1 LPVSLHLDVNFQSSA
16 LKIRGEPKTVTN
28 EELENS
34 LRTEV
39 DNYFK
44 SAFADVQQEVEKLHE
59 SLNSEFERH
68 RGEIE
73 NQFRELLSRDIQAVK
88 IDDSF
93 GSIVAEHIR
102 IAREEGANETAE
114 KFAAQEAPAPVVEEA
129 NYSAM
134 RDAINDTSSQ
144 ASQAEILKAL
154 VRHAGN
160 FAPRG
165 ALFIVKSDHLIG
177 WKVFGDEATAAE
189 ESVRE
194 VFLPIANDSVL
205 SAAIKN
211 QSIES
216 GDGNAHADDAQF
228 LEKLNFGGSQNALAI
243 PLVVRGR
250 GVAVLYAD
258 GGAEGRT
265 VQTEALETLVRVA
278 ALTVELLAAAKT
290 PPPRPLSSFTA
301 PAKPQPARQ
310 PESSFVSPA
319 PAVQPIETIAA
330 PSVVRNG
337 NYSYETPVTAVEDE
351 PVYEIEQTEPAETDY
366 QETYENFSHLPAP
379 SIAPS
384 VNEDPAPAYETPVA
398 NDYSADQSQPVET
411 INEYAASYQPYQP
424 EIAQPVI
431 TETFQPQQQ
440 TAATPRFGDRN
451 VELPINV
458 PEEERRLHNDAR
470 RFARLLVS
478 EIKLYNEQKVK
489 EGRQASDLYDRL
501 REAVDRS
508 REMYDKRV
516 SPQVAGKFDYFHY
529 ELVNTLAEGDEARLG
544 SDYPGATA

>member
-1 LPVSLHLDVNFQSSA
+1 M
-16 LKIRGEPKTVTN
+16 TN

-44 SAFADVQQEVEKLHE
+44 SAFADVRQEVEKLHD
-59 SLNSEFERH
+59 SLESEFERH
-68 RGEIE
+68 RSHIE
-73 NQFRELLSRDIQAVK
+73 EQFRSLLSRDLQDVK

-93 GSIVAEHIR
+93 TTIVGEHIR
-102 IAREEGANETAE
+102 IAREEGSNEASE
-114 KFAAQEAPAPVVEEA
+114 KFAALEQPAPVVEPA
-129 NYSAM
+129 NYSSL
-134 RDAINDTSSQ
+134 RDAVNDISSQ

-154 VRHAGN
+154 VRHAGD

-177 WKVFGDEATAAE
+177 WKVFGNEAGTAAE

-194 VFLPIANDSVL
+194 VFLPIANDSIL
-205 SAAIKN
+205 GAAIKN

-216 GDGNAHADDAQF
+216 GAANAHRDDRQF
-228 LEKLNFGGSQNALAI
+228 LEKLHFGSSQNALAI
-243 PLVVRGR
+243 PLIVRGR
-250 GVAVLYAD
+250 GVAALYAD
-258 GGAEGRT
+258 EGEEGKT
-265 VQTEALETLVRVA
+265 VQVEALETLVRVA
-278 ALTVELLAAAKT
+278 SLTVELLAAAKT
-290 PPPRPLSSFTA
+290 PPPRPLSSFNA
-301 PAKPQPARQ
+301 PQMPASQPARQ
-310 PESSFVSPA
+310 TESSFVSSTPA
-319 PAVQPIETIAA
+319 IETAS
-330 PSVVRNG
+330 PSPSGVRNG
-337 NYSYETPVTAVEDE
+337 NYNYQAPVASESEVETN
-351 PVYEIEQTEPAETDY
+351 QSQPAETDY
-366 QETYENFSHLPAP
+366 QETYENFSQMPAP

-384 VNEDPAPAYETPVA
+384 VNEAPAPVEEPVSEQ
-398 NDYSADQSQPVET
+398 YSTVESPREVET
-411 INEYAASYQPYQP
+411 INEYASSYQPYQP
-424 EIAQPVI
+424 EIEQPK
-431 TETFQPQQQ
+431 TFETYQSQPAVETYQPQQP
-440 TAATPRFGDRN
+440 APTPRFGDRN

-489 EGRQASDLYDRL
+489 EGRQAGDLYDRL

-544 SDYPGATA
+544 TDYPGAAI

>member
-1 LPVSLHLDVNFQSSA
+1 M
-16 LKIRGEPKTVTN
+16 TN

-44 SAFADVQQEVEKLHE
+44 SAFADVRQEVEKLHD
-59 SLNSEFERH
+59 SLESEFERH
-68 RGEIE
+68 RNQIE
-73 NQFRELLSRDIQAVK
+73 EQFRALLSRDLQTVK

-93 GSIVAEHIR
+93 NTIVAEHIR
-102 IAREEGANETAE
+102 IAREEGANEAAD
-114 KFAAQEAPAPVVEEA
+114 KFAAIEPPPPVVEPA
-129 NYSAM
+129 NYSAV
-134 RDAINDTSSQ
+134 RDAVNDISSQ

-154 VRHAGN
+154 VRHAGS

-177 WKVFGDEATAAE
+177 WKVFGDEAAAGAE

-194 VFLPIANDSVL
+194 VFLPLANDSIL
-205 SAAIKN
+205 SAAIRN

-216 GDGNAHADDAQF
+216 GAENAHRDDRQF
-228 LEKLNFGGSQNALAI
+228 LEKLNFGASQSALAI

-258 GGAEGRT
+258 EGADGKT

-278 ALTVELLAAAKT
+278 SLTVELLAAAKT
-290 PPPRPLSSFTA
+290 PPSRPLSSFTPP
-301 PAKPQPARQ
+301 PAATRPARQ
-310 PESSFVSPA
+310 TESSFVSSTPMVESAAPA
-319 PAVQPIETIAA
+319 PSAG
-330 PSVVRNG
+330 RNG
-337 NYSYETPVTAVEDE
+337 NYNYQAPVATDAEVETN
-351 PVYEIEQTEPAETDY
+351 QSQPAETDY
-366 QETYENFSHLPAP
+366 QETYENLSQIPAP

-384 VNEDPAPAYETPVA
+384 VNEAPAPPVEEPVSEQYSRIETPR
-398 NDYSADQSQPVET
+398 VET
-411 INEYAASYQPYQP
+411 INEYASSYQPYQS
-424 EIAQPVI
+424 ETEQPRAF
-431 TETFQPQQQ
+431 ETYQSQPAAETYQPQQP
-440 TAATPRFGDRN
+440 AATPRFGDRN

-458 PEEERRLHNDAR
+458 PDDERRLHNDAR

-489 EGRQASDLYDRL
+489 EGRQAGDLYDRL

-516 SPQVAGKFDYFHY
+516 SPQVAAKFDYFHY
-529 ELVNTLAEGDEARLG
+529 ELVNTLAEGDERKLG
-544 SDYPGATA
+544 ADYPGASV